1 MQGLETYTAGL
12 SNAGTGA
19 ANTTQ
24 ANQQAL
30 FANDQSLISAFTQAT
45 GLTLPNQGAAEVQVN
60 PNLTYDPQTGLYT
73 LAQTV
78 APGLTTNPNG
88 TTTQQFLPGGQSA
101 GPGETYTA
109 TGTTIQTAEQALAA
123 LVQNGG
129 SFAGTGLG
137 AGGSGGLSVDSSGYS
152 QGVNYAAYAPNSGN
166 FTPPTP
172 QYSSGNPLPVTI
184 TNTQAPQINI
194 TIPGATI
201 VGSNGA
207 QQLANVV
214 QQQLITTLRQAGF
227 KL

>member
-1 MQGLETYTAGL
+1 MQQANDAVAGVEQHL
-12 SNAGTGA
+12 SNLEVAATQAGNLYNDNASAALSSAPYDTASPSSFLGNPEDLQSPSNANGLVYDSLTGA
-19 ANTTQ
+19 WEQ
-24 ANQQAL
+24 PS
-30 FANDQSLISAFTQAT
+30 FAAS
-45 GLTLPNQGAAEVQVN
+45 QGQPIPGYGTAAE
-60 PNLTYDPQTGLYT
+60 GL
-73 LAQTV
+73 
-78 APGLTTNPNG
+78 
-88 TTTQQFLPGGQSA
+88 
-101 GPGETYTA
+101 
-109 TGTTIQTAEQALAA
+109 
-123 LVQNGG
+123 
-129 SFAGTGLG
+129 
-137 AGGSGGLSVDSSGYS
+137 GGLSVDSSGYS